1 MVRSS
6 FYAFAWSM
14 DVTFGYKRDPL
25 VGTDADGNEFDWIEK
40 DRDFVELRPKLTLE
54 PGDVD
59 MSGNTTETNQ
69 FGLSACAGNATGDS
83 IEVLNDIEEKAKAAE
98 EKRAPADPVQ
108 VSRLFIYSM
117 ARSLMDDDGDGQG
130 DIDKDEGTYIR
141 LCFDVLSRWGVC
153 EETIWPYDEA
163 KVFTSPSIKALRRAT
178 GRKIHSYYR
187 IKDTSNPDDRLD
199 AMVSALRAKHPVVFG
214 TLIDKAFMATNG
226 PGIVGPPTGA
236 TAGGHAMLC
245 VGYVN
250 GNFLVKNSWGKGW
263 RDNGFVLFTPEYM
276 KWANTW
282 DLWVPTLGAVFR

>member
-1 MVRSS
+1 M
-6 FYAFAWSM
+6 
-14 DVTFGYKRDPL
+14 
-25 VGTDADGNEFDWIEK
+25 
-40 DRDFVELRPKLTLE
+40 LE
-54 PGDVD
+54 SGDVD

-83 IEVLNDIEEKAKAAE
+83 IEVLNDIAEKEVAAA
-98 EKRAPADPVQ
+98 EKRAPNPPVQ
-108 VSRLFIYSM
+108 VSRLFIYNM

-153 EETIWPYDEA
+153 EESVWPYDEA
-163 KVFTSPSIKALRRAT
+163 KVYTAPSIKAMRRAT

-187 IKDTSNPDDRLD
+187 IKDTGNADDRLD
-199 AMVSALRAKHPVVFG
+199 AMVAALRAKHPVVFG

-226 PGIVGPPTGA
+226 PGIVGPPTGP

-245 VGYVN
+245 VGFVN

-263 RDNGFVLFTPEYM
+263 RDNGFVLLTPEYM

-282 DLWVPTLGAVFR
+282 DLWVPTLGAAFR